1 MNSVEDTAQTMFSTQ
16 TAKNILQQAS
26 SIAVHKIMYGNS
38 RNYSSKKT
46 PAQSTDELIDRIKFT
61 GQFTDIAYADSGKIS
76 EKVISQLC
84 EKDEKLRNNVID
96 TYNNAVNDG
105 LLERVWSKSEK
116 DVVYKLTDKGKE
128 LINSENFKKQFE
140 KNLRN
145 TVYNEQHKNSAVVEF
160 TGTKDD
166 VNIFRYV
173 DKLNVNSFNTNPVM
187 KKLFE
192 TLEKYGFICVDE
204 NGSATATDKL
214 KNYFAIQDKQGIK
227 PKLNITKVTP
237 DNMQNI
243 ADKLNKAQKTADTA
257 KKAAEAAQKGTE
269 AAARTTKTAVNAGT
283 AAVTGGVSVAVT
295 ATVELS
301 KKGLELINKV
311 GKNLE
316 SSKLYK

>member
-1 MNSVEDTAQTMFSTQ
+1 MNSVEDTAQTMFSIQ
-16 TAKNILQQAS
+16 AAKGIIQEAS
-26 SIAVHKIMYGNS
+26 RIALNKMMYGDKEKNS
-38 RNYSSKKT
+38 PVQN
-46 PAQSTDELIDRIKFT
+46 ANELADRIKFT
-61 GQFTDIAYADSGKIS
+61 GQFTDIAYADSDKIS

-84 EKDEKLRNNVID
+84 EKDEKLYSVVMD

-105 LLERVWSKSEK
+105 LLERVWSKK
-116 DVVYKLTDKGKE
+116 DNDVIYNLTDKGKE

-243 ADKLNKAQKTADTA
+243 SDKLNKAQKAAKATKNAGEVAKKGAEIAAKTA
-257 KKAAEAAQKGTE
+257 KTAA
-269 AAARTTKTAVNAGT
+269 NAGA
-283 AAVTGGVSVAVT
+283 AAVTGGVSTAVT

-301 KKGLELINKV
+301 KKGLELINKI

-316 SSKLYK
+316 SSKLHK

>member
-16 TAKNILQQAS
+16 TAKSILQQAS
-26 SIAVHKIMYGNS
+26 SIAVHKIMYGNNGS
-38 RNYSSKKT
+38 NNGKNSPVQNT
-46 PAQSTDELIDRIKFT
+46 NELTDNIKFT

-84 EKDEKLRNNVID
+84 EKDEKLRNNVMD

-116 DVVYKLTDKGKE
+116 DVVYNLTDKGRE
-128 LINSENFKKQFE
+128 LVNSENFKKQFE

-145 TVYNEQHKNSAVVEF
+145 TVYAEQHKNSAVVEF

-166 VNIFRYV
+166 VNVFRYV
-173 DKLNVNSFNTNPVM
+173 DELNINAFNENPVM

-192 TLEKYGFICVDE
+192 TLKKYGFISVDE
-204 NGSATATDKL
+204 NGNATATDKL
-214 KNYFAIQDKQGIK
+214 NSYFAMQDKQGIK

-243 ADKLNKAQKTADTA
+243 SDKLNKAQKAAKATKNAGEVAKKGAEIAAKTA
-257 KKAAEAAQKGTE
+257 KTAA
-269 AAARTTKTAVNAGT
+269 NAGA
-283 AAVTGGVSVAVT
+283 AAVTGGVSTAVT

-301 KKGLELINKV
+301 KKGLELINKI

-316 SSKLYK
+316 SSKLHK